1 MGVAAKPLTSE
12 LLERII
18 AMREQGHGKILIAR
32 ATGLNAARVR
42 RILERH
48 DKTLAASPEEIRAKA
63 QTLADQGMSADEI
76 AKAMGTSRKRIKSMA
91 LRVRVDDMPDQPTA
105 DDYEFRLALNVLIQ
119 AARDLT
125 AAQDEIRQSARDWIM
140 SDSYSIMSFMWI
152 CDHCEVDH
160 RAIRRAAAR
169 PDQLREAIRMVNRR
183 HPDSHNR
190 RE

>member
-12 LLERII
+12 LLERIL
-18 AMREQGHGKILIAR
+18 AMREQGHGKIVISR
-32 ATGLNAARVR
+32 ATGLNPARVR

-63 QTLADQGMSADEI
+63 QTLADQGMSTDEI

-91 LRVRVDDMPDQPTA
+91 LRVPADDVPDEPIA
-105 DDYEFRLALNVLIQ
+105 EDYEFRLVLNVLIQ

-140 SDSYSIMSFMWI
+140 SDAYNVMSFRWI

-160 RAIRRAAAR
+160 RAIRRAASR
-169 PDQLREAIRMVNRR
+169 PNQLREAIRMVNRR